1 MLESRLSR
9 TPGSKSSTLP
19 SDYLRMVEEV
29 FSSNFDEGL
38 KLLQAHQPESRF
50 EAQGEVFQNEVVL
63 AISIAAEGKLA
74 ATTIYASQDFDPAAS
89 APALQDLLEAAVDA
103 AGDIVSTLLDPSHPA
118 KIKALSQESTS
129 DLEGVPLEWVT
140 VKSGKFTVHLKVD
153 KANLSLDQAADYWL
167 KKNVPNFVA
176 AEEEEQRETGERFV
190 TGDKAKHGVT
200 GTGSGSGRGSSDL
213 H

>member
-9 TPGSKSSTLP
+9 TAGSKSSTLP

-38 KLLQAHQPESRF
+38 KLLQAYQPESRF
-50 EAQGEVFQNEVVL
+50 EAQGEVFENEVVL

-103 AGDIVSTLLDPSHPA
+103 AGDIVSTLLDPSTPA
-118 KIKALSQESTS
+118 KIKALSQDPTS

-153 KANLSLDQAADYWL
+153 KANLSLDQAADDWL
-167 KKNVPNFVA
+167 KKNDPNFVA

-190 TGDKAKHGVT
+190 TGGKAKHGVT